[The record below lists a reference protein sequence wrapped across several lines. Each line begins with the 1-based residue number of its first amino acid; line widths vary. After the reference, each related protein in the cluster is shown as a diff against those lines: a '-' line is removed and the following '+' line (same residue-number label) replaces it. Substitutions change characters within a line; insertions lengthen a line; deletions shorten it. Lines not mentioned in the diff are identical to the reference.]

1 MIPKSGLQDER
12 PEEHKGT
19 EPRAGTISPPVADI
33 AACTIVSKNYI
44 SYARTVADS
53 FLAHHPGSPFFVLLV
68 DRIDGHFEPQSEKFH
83 LTGIDALDI
92 PDLSRF
98 CFQYTILEL
107 NTAVKPY
114 FLSHLL
120 DKYGFKK
127 LIYFDPDIIITE
139 NLSELSRLLDQ
150 HSIILTPHL
159 TAQIDDN
166 YRPSELDIL
175 LAGAYNLGFL
185 AIAATPT
192 TRNFLK
198 WWQERLY
205 ANCQIAFDK
214 GMFVDQRWIDLVPG
228 LFDGVHILR
237 EPEYNVAY
245 WNLHSR
251 SVEFNNGRLTVNGEP
266 CHFFH
271 FSGFDP
277 NEIST
282 ISKHQ
287 NRFTIDRVGS
297 LAGLFEYYRDLLWSN
312 GYRDTKQ
319 WPYAFG
325 CFSNDMRIPDV
336 ARVMYRALGQS
347 SSRFGDPFSAEGPH
361 SFFRWLQERV
371 DGEREA
377 GRVITRLWYE
387 IYHERPD
394 LQRAYPD
401 VLGRDR
407 EGFLTW
413 ISISGRGEY
422 RVDERL
428 VQRKGPASLPDEG
441 DGVRLRGR
449 VYVRFVRPLEPVLTP
464 ILRRAFGGN
473 NRMWNTL
480 KRTRDRMRYSRPLPV
495 TDISYQNQDG
505 QVHEMGEE
513 RMDASAKVLG
523 VNVAGYFESE
533 KGRRRGCPCLGSSSG
548 GCVHSV
554 CAEQCHGF
562 RLLESRTVV
571 FEL

>member
-1 MIPKSGLQDER
+1 MILKTDRPVAK
-12 PEEHKGT
+12 PEEHKAT
-19 EPRAGTISPPVADI
+19 EPHAEAISSPVAEI
-33 AACTIVSKNYI
+33 AACTIISKNYI
-44 SYARTVADS
+44 SYARTLANS

-68 DRIDGHFEPQSEKFH
+68 DRIDSHFEPESEKFH
-83 LTGIDALDI
+83 LTGIDALHI

-120 DKYGFKK
+120 EEYGFKK
-127 LIYFDPDIIITE
+127 LIYLDPDIVITE

-159 TAQIDDN
+159 TAQIDDS
-166 YRPSELDIL
+166 YKPTELDIL
-175 LAGAYNLGFL
+175 LAGSYNLGFL
-185 AIAATPT
+185 AIGATPT
-192 TRNFLK
+192 TRTFLK
-198 WWQERLY
+198 WWQDRLY

-251 SVEFNNGRLTVNGEP
+251 SVEFSNGRLTVNGEP
-266 CHFFH
+266 CRFFH

-287 NRFTIDRVGS
+287 NRFTIDRIGS

-312 GYRDTKQ
+312 GYRETRQ
-319 WPYAFG
+319 WPYAFD

-336 ARVMYRALGQS
+336 VRAMYRALGQNCG
-347 SSRFGDPFSAEGPH
+347 RFGDPFSADGPH

-371 DGEREA
+371 DGEREP

-387 IYHERPD
+387 IYQGRPD

-413 ISISGRGEY
+413 ICDKR
-422 RVDERL
+422 
-428 VQRKGPASLPDEG
+428 A
-441 DGVRLRGR
+441 GR
-449 VYVRFVRPLEPVLTP
+449 VQ
-464 ILRRAFGGN
+464 
-473 NRMWNTL
+473 
-480 KRTRDRMRYSRPLPV
+480 SR
-495 TDISYQNQDG
+495 
-505 QVHEMGEE
+505 
-513 RMDASAKVLG
+513 
-523 VNVAGYFESE
+523 
-533 KGRRRGCPCLGSSSG
+533 
-548 GCVHSV
+548 
-554 CAEQCHGF
+554 
-562 RLLESRTVV
+562 
-571 FEL
+571 